1 MEPKL
6 GGLTGIRNLHKAV
19 SHLGKA
25 SHWAYIQLTKKK
37 KKKKEKKVCFWHID
51 GRNVTGILEEYRDG
65 FHNVFAF
72 DV

>member
-6 GGLTGIRNLHKAV
+6 GGLTGIRSLHKEV

-37 KKKKEKKVCFWHID
+37 KKDKQGTGPGGGGGGGVMKKNKNK
-51 GRNVTGILEEYRDG
+51 
-65 FHNVFAF
+65 
-72 DV
+72 